1 MKLYDVMMLSNED
14 LLELFEL
21 YVRTNHY
28 DQFTTPEQIT
38 DLRENGV
45 GLADVRSV
53 LLERL
58 G

>member
-1 MKLYDVMMLSNED
+1 MNLYDVMLLSNED

-28 DQFTTPEQIT
+28 DPFTTPEKIT

-45 GLADVRSV
+45 GLDDVRSV